1 MILILVRN
9 TLMSMEAKM
18 EDDHHQEVE
27 AKQVI
32 NNLKL
37 EQNKVLCS

>member
-1 MILILVRN
+1 
-9 TLMSMEAKM
+9 M
-18 EDDHHQEVE
+18 EDDHLQEVE

-37 EQNKVLCS
+37 EQNKVLMFIRVSTLNMYFKMS